1 MSDIDKPADP
11 KSTFGYRAAKSAV
24 IVLSALI
31 ILALIGLVVG
41 AVMKFTGRSK
51 PVFAGSGG
59 VAFVLPPGAKIVS
72 TETQPGRMILHVHS
86 GAGDEIDIVS
96 TEDGHLIARIGPPR

>member
-1 MSDIDKPADP
+1 MSDIDTPADP
-11 KSTFGYRAAKSAV
+11 KSTFSYRAAKFAV

-41 AVMKFTGRSK
+41 GIMKFTSRAK

-59 VAFVLPPGAKIVS
+59 TAFVLPPGAKIVS
-72 TETQPGRMILHVHS
+72 SENQPGRLSLHLRNN
-86 GAGDEIDIVS
+86 GADEIDIVS
-96 TEDGHLIARIGPPR
+96 TEDGHLIARIAPPH

>member
-1 MSDIDKPADP
+1 MA
-11 KSTFGYRAAKSAV
+11 YRMAKLAV

-41 AVMKFTGRSK
+41 AVMKFTGRSA

-59 VAFVLPPGAKIVS
+59 TAFVLPPGAKIVS
-72 TETQPGRMILHVHS
+72 SENQPGRLILHLRNN
-86 GAGDEIDIVS
+86 GADEIDIVS
-96 TEDGHLIARIGPPR
+96 TEDGHLVARIGPPR